1 MEELFNVEIKCD
13 SKTYEY
19 YIDDSDTHNEGMTD
33 WLLNTAAVN
42 DVLSNSRQ
50 IADRIFIEDVPSA
63 SGAAAPRP
71 ARRASAASTRRVRPA
86 IYARSGVLYPRAKD
100 IG

>member
-1 MEELFNVEIKCD
+1 MHHERQGARTHTTGTKRSWTGFFQNIPYTNRPVEELFNVEIKCD

-42 DVLSNSRQ
+42 TRSSV
-50 IADRIFIEDVPSA
+50 IFI
-63 SGAAAPRP
+63 
-71 ARRASAASTRRVRPA
+71 
-86 IYARSGVLYPRAKD
+86 L
-100 IG
+100 